1 MNNET
6 TLKDARFVSLY
17 KELHPRARQFALL
30 LTKSEADADDIA
42 QNVFLELWMKPEVW
56 ENGSD
61 VGGYVYTATRNRIFS
76 LFKRRNLQNS
86 LMEPRDLPQELAEE
100 IYDNR
105 ADALEKLYYD
115 DVRLLVEMA
124 LTRMPEKRRRIF
136 EMSRFE
142 EMSNKEIAEKLDI
155 PLRTVEDCIYRTLKE
170 LRELLS
176 IVVLLNLFR
185 SFAC

>member
-1 MNNET
+1 M
-6 TLKDARFVSLY
+6 LFR
-17 KELHPRARQFALL
+17 
-30 LTKSEADADDIA
+30 
-42 QNVFLELWMKPEVW
+42 
-56 ENGSD
+56 
-61 VGGYVYTATRNRIFS
+61 S

-170 LRELLS
+170 MRELLS